1 MERLCKNCR
10 FIIVSDL
17 SIQQQCAHPNNMTTL
32 EDLVMGN
39 SQRTYKQSCFMLRGI
54 SDKCGPTGAWFEP
67 KDAVADVPPIPAPAP
82 PPEPLRK
89 AWSFP
94 HMSLMSWLVLLAAEY
109 YVILESLRLGVW
121 LMNQPNDAAFV
132 VGILVMTLIPLNAAG
147 LGATLTRKF
156 LLVKDK

>member
-10 FIIVSDL
+10 FFVKKTIGLTDGECS
-17 SIQQQCAHPNNMTTL
+17 HPTNTKTDK
-32 EDLVMGN
+32 DLVMGRHVN
-39 SQRTYKQSCFMLRGI
+39 TYRFSCTLLR
-54 SDKCGPTGAWFEP
+54 SEDDECGPTGVWFEP
-67 KDAVADVPPIPAPAP
+67 NIDFGDKTTIPVSSAAPTP
-82 PPEPLRK
+82 RK

-147 LGATLTRKF
+147 LGVTVTRKF
-156 LLVKDK
+156 LVTKDK